1 MGLSN
6 LLKKIGDNFKAAD
19 FEIKPQ
25 MKIKTLCKNFNE
37 NFGLSLRVYKGQTI
51 ADGDLT
57 LAQLNKLSKKTE
69 LNSKAGSL
77 KIRASMRVG
86 DAEKIFKEHFGV
98 NVQIADYDNKK
109 LCDNSLTIG
118 EASRKN

>member
-98 NVQIADYDNKK
+98 NVQIAD
-109 LCDNSLTIG
+109 
-118 EASRKN
+118 

>member
-98 NVQIADYDNKK
+98 NVGGLDISGDKI
-109 LCDNSLTIG
+109 LVI
-118 EASRKN
+118 R